1 VLLGRQDERARIERL
16 LDDARLGRS
25 GVLVLRGEPGIGK
38 TALLRLA
45 RELAEGMTIL
55 RATGVPAEADL
66 EYSGLVELLR
76 PVLSRLDR
84 LPDHQATSLR
94 EAVGLAAS
102 VDRQDRFAVGA
113 AVLSLLAVAAEERP
127 ILVLVDDAQWLDRA
141 SADTLKFASRRLF
154 VDRVAV
160 LVAERDGEAGSFTG
174 TGFEELHLSGLA
186 RDDVA
191 VLLRRFSP
199 TSAPVPVLERVHQV
213 TGGNPLAVI
222 ELGHMVSPD
231 EIARRYD
238 DELAPMPVGP
248 AIQEAFA
255 RRAADLPEE
264 TRRALL
270 LVAVATRADIDTIGR
285 SIANLG
291 LEFGALESAEDAGL
305 IAFEQGAVV
314 FTHPLVRAA
323 IYHSAAASERRA
335 AHRALADALGVGDH
349 DRRAWH
355 LAGAALGPDEPA
367 AGALAA
373 LAERARERGAHATA
387 ASALE
392 HAARLSTDS
401 TLRVVRL
408 IGAADAA
415 WAGGQPRKAITLLE
429 EALPGCRDTLHRARL
444 LSLRGRIEHE
454 VGHQVTS
461 RELLLEAAALVED
474 DDPRK
479 AASTLMYAL
488 APLHYGGD
496 VAGVLH
502 IAERA
507 RQLAP
512 RDGSYL
518 DSRAD
523 SYLGWALFQ
532 AGRGDEAVAMLEEAI
547 RAVPATG
554 ASRAELRRT
563 AISLALLE
571 RATEAEQLTER
582 IIEVSRREGPTAL
595 CFALDQATRYTVR
608 SGQWRRAT
616 ACGEEGLALAYE
628 IGTAAD
634 VANILVLLARVD
646 AARGREQQCRDR
658 VAAATETA
666 STHGLG
672 LIVRQARA
680 ALGLL
685 ELGLGELDTAAET
698 LADVARETER
708 MGLFSRDLT
717 VEPDLIETLIGLGRI
732 DEARYWLDAYA
743 HRASRASPK
752 WGAALV
758 ERGRGLVAIDDDE
771 AHHHLAAAV
780 ELHRAVPDRFEHAR
794 TLLHLGERM
803 RRAGRRSQARELLR
817 DALESFEDLEAAPWE
832 QRVRAELRAS
842 GETTRRARHHVGDAL
857 TPHELQVALQVA
869 EGKTNKEAAAALYLS
884 PKTIEF
890 HLARVYPKLGV
901 RSRAELIKR
910 ISVEGLDSLALA

>member
-1 VLLGRQDERARIERL
+1 VLLGREDERARIERL
-16 LDDARLGRS
+16 LDDARRGHS

-45 RELAEGMTIL
+45 RELADGMTIL

-102 VDRQDRFAVGA
+102 VERQDRFAVGA

-127 ILVLVDDAQWLDRA
+127 ILVVVDDAQWLDRA
-141 SADTLKFASRRLF
+141 TADTLKFASRRLF

-160 LVAERDGEAGSFTG
+160 VVAERDGEAGSFNG
-174 TGFEELHLSGLA
+174 TGFEELHVSGLA

-191 VLLRRFSP
+191 VLLRRLSP
-199 TSAPVPVLERVHQV
+199 TSVPVPVLDRVHQV

-231 EIARRYD
+231 EIARRY

-401 TLRVVRL
+401 NLRVVRL
-408 IGAADAA
+408 IAAADAA
-415 WAGGQPRKAITLLE
+415 WAGGQPRKAIALLE
-429 EALPGCRDTLHRARL
+429 EALPGCRDTLRRARL

-532 AGRGDEAVAMLEEAI
+532 AGRGDEAVVMLEEAI

-634 VANILVLLARVD
+634 VTNILVLLARVD

-672 LIVRQARA
+672 LIVRQARV

-685 ELGLGELDTAAET
+685 EIGLGELDKAAET

-717 VEPDLIETLIGLGRI
+717 VEPDLIEALIGLGRI
-732 DEARYWLDAYA
+732 DEARHWLDAYA

-758 ERGRGLVAIDDDE
+758 ERCRGLVAIDDDE
-771 AHHHLAAAV
+771 AHHHLAAAL
-780 ELHRAVPDRFEHAR
+780 ELHWAVPDRFEHAR

-869 EGKTNKEAAAALYLS
+869 EGKTNKEVGAALFLS
-884 PKTIEF
+884 PKTVEY
-890 HLARVYPKLGV
+890 HLTHVYRKLDV
-901 RSRAELIKR
+901 HSRAEVIR
-910 ISVEGLDSLALA
+910 RFAAEAALAPA